1 MRPLTCLDLK
11 ANVIAGAQEGRQ
23 GRKAREEER
32 QDSEASKEEA
42 RQQYEKAVEETQAKQ
57 IRIQRCVIRNDI
69 EDLCKIVG
77 ISPCRQIGDLIV
89 ANPE

>member
-1 MRPLTCLDLK
+1 LK

-42 RQQYEKAVEETQAKQ
+42 RQQFSKAQALNRHM
-57 IRIQRCVIRNDI
+57 RIKAAYLELTLR
-69 EDLCKIVG
+69 LH
-77 ISPCRQIGDLIV
+77 P
-89 ANPE
+89 